1 MRLLRTILAASCL
14 VSLVA
19 CASQSSLSDAQVVDG
34 ACMIS
39 RYTLAG
45 DKATDVRLGGKTFH
59 VQENLITWD
68 RGGSLPLTPNWG
80 LLELRESS
88 NGVAINLDGVILAD
102 VAK

>member
-1 MRLLRTILAASCL
+1 MRTLHTILAATCL
-14 VSLVA
+14 LALAA
-19 CASQSSLSDAQVVDG
+19 CGSESGRSDAQVVDG
-34 ACMIS
+34 TCVIS

-59 VQENLITWD
+59 VQENGITWD
-68 RGGSLPLTPNWG
+68 HGSLPLPPNWG
-80 LLELRESS
+80 LLELHESA